1 MDTRL
6 LCLRHGDGPMDDR
19 ITTWCGAN
27 QVRCDARRAWQGDD
41 LGDITEDL
49 AGVVVYGGTYNAYDT
64 DLHPFLKDEYRIIDA
79 AMRADVPLLG
89 LCQGAQMIAH
99 HMGAF
104 AGAPAHGHHEFGW
117 YEVSPTDE
125 GRDIFPEPLHFAQAH
140 FHTFDIPDGARH
152 LARSALFENQAFAYG
167 DSVMGF
173 QFHPEQTIAGFQR
186 WQARGDDWGT
196 YGKPGVQNRKEQTTL
211 MLAHDAAQGAWFSAF
226 MDRFFAGAL

>member
-49 AGVVVYGGTYNAYDT
+49 AGVVVYGGNYNAYDT
-64 DLHPFLKDEYRIIDA
+64 GLHPFLKDEYRIIDA
-79 AMRADVPLLG
+79 AMRADVPVLG

-104 AGAPAHGHHEFGW
+104 AGAPDHGNHEFGW
-117 YEVSPTDE
+117 YEVSPTDP
-125 GRDIFPEPLHFAQAH
+125 GRVILPEPLHFAQAH

-152 LARSALFENQAFAYG
+152 LARSPLFENQAFAFR
-167 DSVMGF
+167 DNVMGF
-173 QFHPEQTIAGFQR
+173 QFHPEQTIAGFMR
-186 WQARGDDWGT
+186 WQARGEEWGR
-196 YGKPGVQNRKEQTTL
+196 YGAPGVQDRATQTAL
-211 MLAHDAAQGAWFSAF
+211 MLEHDAAQGAWFTAF
-226 MDRFFAGAL
+226 LDRFFKETA